1 MNTLV
6 GASQSEQ
13 VALSRTV
20 SIGKNVTVTVGDKIE
35 ISCGESKISM
45 DSEGN
50 IALSGVRIDIG
61 STELITMKS
70 DKIVS
75 N

>member
-1 MNTLV
+1 
-6 GASQSEQ
+6 
-13 VALSRTV
+13 
-20 SIGKNVTVTVGDKIE
+20 
-35 ISCGESKISM
+35 M